1 MTELVFVQI
10 PRGKKQPNRKGWN
23 LRENCFSGPIS
34 ELSGENVGLAHA
46 YCTPVHCAL
55 DIDYW
60 PSAKNLFEEINL
72 DIEKVLRESS
82 VAIIHSGRKHSLK
95 AIYTLPKTVGALAT
109 KAVKQDGRVA
119 YEFRCAST
127 NGLTVCDV
135 IPPSIH
141 PQGTQYKW
149 IQNDLGS
156 LSEIP
161 TPLLAHW
168 MKVIDEDKIARK
180 VVSESYVYGFSGS
193 ETPRK
198 IALLREQLSYVNP
211 DCDYQTWRNIVWAI
225 LSTEFSSAHD
235 IARDWSEGAP
245 HRYNYSHF
253 YSTVQ
258 SWKHSSAKHTWGT
271 IYHYARI
278 GGWRNE

>member
-72 DIEKVLRESS
+72 DIGKVLRESS
-82 VAIIHSGRKHSLK
+82 AAIIHSGRKHSLK

-119 YEFRCAST
+119 YELRCAAS
-127 NGLTVCDV
+127 NGLTVTDV

-141 PQGTQYKW
+141 PQGTPYRW
-149 IQNDLGS
+149 VQNDLDS

-161 TPLLAHW
+161 KPLLSHW
-168 MKVIDEDKIARK
+168 LKLLAEDKPETRSPAGK
-180 VVSESYVYGFSGS
+180 APTFFSGS

-198 IALLREQLSYVNP
+198 VAVLRELLSYVSP
-211 DCDYQTWRNIVWAI
+211 DCDYFTWRDVLWAI
-225 LSTEFSSAHD
+225 LSTEFPSACA
-235 IARDWSEGAP
+235 IAQEWSEGAP
-245 HRYNYSHF
+245 HRYNHDHF
-253 YSTVQ
+253 LTVVE
-258 SWKHSSAKHTWGT
+258 SWKENRARHSLGT
-271 IYHYARI
+271 VYHYARL
-278 GGWRNE
+278 GGWHG

>member
-10 PRGKKQPNRKGWN
+10 PLGKKQPNRKGWN

-60 PSAKNLFEEINL
+60 PSAKNLFEVINL
-72 DIEKVLRESS
+72 DIEKVLRESGA
-82 VAIIHSGRKHSLK
+82 AIIHSGRKHSLK
-95 AIYTLPKTVGALAT
+95 AIYTLPETVGALAT

-119 YEFRCAST
+119 YELRCAASS
-127 NGLTVCDV
+127 GLAVTDV

-141 PQGTQYKW
+141 PQGTPYRW
-149 IQNDLGS
+149 VQNDLDS

-161 TPLLAHW
+161 EPLLSHW
-168 MKVIDEDKIARK
+168 LKLLAEDKPETRCLVGKAPTF
-180 VVSESYVYGFSGS
+180 FSGS

-198 IALLREQLSYVNP
+198 VAVLREQLSYVNP
-211 DCDYQTWRNIVWAI
+211 DCDYFTWRDVLWAI
-225 LSTEFSSAHD
+225 LSTDFPSACA
-235 IARDWSEGAP
+235 IAQEWSQGSP
-245 HRYNYSHF
+245 HRYNHDHF
-253 YSTVQ
+253 LTVVE
-258 SWKHSSAKHTWGT
+258 SWKENRARHSLGT
-271 IYHYARI
+271 VYHYARL
-278 GGWRNE
+278 GGWHG